1 LKFESRSGVRITMQ
15 TIQIELP
22 KTLLERAQL
31 KALDEA
37 RELITFLLE
46 QYVQDLEKTHRRQAF
61 EAYYTTRSP
70 EEEAEE
76 LEVLSDFTFAD
87 SEITGETT

>member
-1 LKFESRSGVRITMQ
+1 MQ

>member
-1 LKFESRSGVRITMQ
+1 MAMQ
-15 TIQIELP
+15 TIHVELP

-37 RELITFLLE
+37 RDLITFLLE
-46 QYVQDLEKTHRRQAF
+46 QYVQELEKAHRRQAF

-76 LEVLSDFTFAD
+76 FDVLSDFAFAD
-87 SEITGETT
+87 AEITGETT

>member
-1 LKFESRSGVRITMQ
+1 MSLQ
-15 TIQIELP
+15 TIQVDLP
-22 KTLLERAQL
+22 KTLLERAQI

-46 QYVQDLEKTHRRQAF
+46 QYVQELEKAQRRQAF
-61 EAYYTTRSP
+61 EAYYKTRTE

-76 LEVLSDFTFAD
+76 LEVLSDFASTD
-87 SEITGETT
+87 SEITGETA

>member
-1 LKFESRSGVRITMQ
+1 MTLQ
-15 TIQIELP
+15 TIQVELP

-46 QYVQDLEKTHRRQAF
+46 QYVQELEKAHRRQAF

-76 LEVLSDFTFAD
+76 LEVLSDFAFAD
-87 SEITGETT
+87 AEITRETK

>member
-1 LKFESRSGVRITMQ
+1 MTLQ
-15 TIQIELP
+15 TIQVELP

-37 RELITFLLE
+37 RGLITFLLE
-46 QYVQDLEKTHRRQAF
+46 QYVQELEKAHRRQAF

-76 LEVLSDFTFAD
+76 LEVLSDFAFAD
-87 SEITGETT
+87 ATINDRTAVSS

>member
-1 LKFESRSGVRITMQ
+1 LQ
-15 TIQIELP
+15 TIQVDLP
-22 KTLLERAQL
+22 KMLLERAQL

-46 QYVQDLEKTHRRQAF
+46 QYVQELEKAHRRQAF

-70 EEEAEE
+70 EEKSEE
-76 LEVLSDFTFAD
+76 LEVLSDFAFAD
-87 SEITGETT
+87 AEITRETT

>member
-1 LKFESRSGVRITMQ
+1 MTLQ
-15 TIQIELP
+15 TIQVELP

-46 QYVQDLEKTHRRQAF
+46 QYVQELEKAHRRQAF

-76 LEVLSDFTFAD
+76 LEVLSDFAFVDA
-87 SEITGETT
+87 EITGETT

>member
-1 LKFESRSGVRITMQ
+1 MTLQ
-15 TIQIELP
+15 TIQVELP

-31 KALDEA
+31 RALDEA

-46 QYVQDLEKTHRRQAF
+46 QYVQELEKAHRRQAF
-61 EAYYTTRSP
+61 EAYYTTRTQ

-76 LEVLSDFTFAD
+76 LEVLSDFAFAD
-87 SEITGETT
+87 AEITGETT

>member
-1 LKFESRSGVRITMQ
+1 MTLQ
-15 TIQIELP
+15 TIQVELP
-22 KTLLERAQL
+22 KNLLERAQL

-46 QYVQDLEKTHRRQAF
+46 QYVQELEKAHRRQAF
-61 EAYYTTRSP
+61 EAYYTTRTQ

-76 LEVLSDFTFAD
+76 LEVLSDFAFAD
-87 SEITGETT
+87 AEITSETT

>member
-1 LKFESRSGVRITMQ
+1 MALQKVQ
-15 TIQIELP
+15 VELP

-46 QYVQDLEKTHRRQAF
+46 QYVQELEKVHRRQAF

-76 LEVLSDFTFAD
+76 LEVLSDFAFSD
-87 SEITGETT
+87 DEISGETA

>member
-1 LKFESRSGVRITMQ
+1 MTLQ
-15 TIQIELP
+15 TIQVELP

-46 QYVQDLEKTHRRQAF
+46 QYVQELEKAHRRQAF

-76 LEVLSDFTFAD
+76 LEVLSDFAFVDA
-87 SEITGETT
+87 EITGKTT

>member
-1 LKFESRSGVRITMQ
+1 MTTQTVRV
-15 TIQIELP
+15 ELP

-31 KALDEA
+31 KAVDEA

-46 QYVQDLEKTHRRQAF
+46 EYVQELEKAHRRQAF
-61 EAYYTTRSP
+61 EAYYTTRSA

-76 LEVLSDFTFAD
+76 LELLSDFAFAD
-87 SEITGETT
+87 AEITGETA